1 MSYGHLIKRSLDIVA
16 RRPYLWLLGFL
27 AGGATALTY
36 PSSGTN
42 YGRPA
47 RSSTYIGPS
56 PAVLHN
62 IWNANWEWIV
72 GIMAF
77 LVVLG
82 IVMFV
87 LGCIATGGIIH
98 AAVEHDADHE
108 FRLGTAWRAGYATA
122 WRIAGLRLLT
132 FLLAILPG
140 LLVGALVLA
149 TVAGA
154 MNSAAAAAVSFGL
167 VAAVAFLVSMAFW
180 LALGV
185 AFQLAQRLVVLED
198 GHVAESL
205 ITAFKMIRWRF
216 KEVALAW
223 LILIGLSIGVWVA
236 FAVLALIV
244 AIAAVALGFGG
255 WAIGG
260 MTGAIAAGSF
270 AAVFFLG
277 ILFVATGA
285 YSAYSSVYWTLLFR
299 NVRALPAPAARSAII
314 PTA

>member
-1 MSYGHLIKRSLDIVA
+1 MSYGYLIKRSFDIVA

-27 AGGATALTY
+27 AGGATALNY

-47 RSSTYIGPS
+47 TSSTYTGPS
-56 PAVLHN
+56 RAVLQHV
-62 IWNANWEWIV
+62 WNANWEWIV
-72 GIMAF
+72 GILAF
-77 LVVLG
+77 IVVLG
-82 IVMFV
+82 IVLFV

-98 AAVEHDADHE
+98 AAVEHDAEHE
-108 FRLGTAWRAGYATA
+108 YRLGTAWRAGYPTA

-132 FLLAILPG
+132 FLLAIVPG

-154 MNSAAAAAVSFGL
+154 MNSAAAAVSFGL
-167 VAAVAFLVSMAFW
+167 LAAVAVLVSIVFW

-185 AFQLAQRLVVLED
+185 AFQLAQRLVVLENAD
-198 GHVAESL
+198 VAESL
-205 ITAFKMIRWRF
+205 ITGFRMIRSRF
-216 KEVALAW
+216 KEVAVAW
-223 LILIGLSIGVWVA
+223 LILIGLSIGIGVA
-236 FAVLALIV
+236 FAVLASVV
-244 AIAAVALGFGG
+244 AIPAVALGFGG

-270 AAVFFLG
+270 AAIFFLG
-277 ILFVATGA
+277 ILFAATGA
-285 YSAYSSVYWTLLFR
+285 YSAYSSVYWTLLFH
-299 NVRALPAPAARSAII
+299 NVRVLPAPAARGAIS